1 VISSLSINSGRLSPQ
16 KIYLEVDADKASQ
29 IILPSGRIL
38 NSTAGIINYNY
49 TGKGGNVALVVP
61 KNTDRFR
68 TASTGDTILGKF
80 GGGLTINSP
89 LIKKLR
95 VNNGNYTS
103 IIALNATEIVCY
115 FNLGLSNLIAPKAT
129 FIQASNCALP
139 LSNIKSILDNAY
151 VLWIANI
158 DIVVNINLGGG
169 ANAAINLADI
179 SAVHG
184 VSYSQIRSALA
195 LDGTIT
201 LNIA

>member
-1 VISSLSINSGRLSPQ
+1 MVLASTNGVINDMWYGG
-16 KIYLEVDADKASQ
+16 A
-29 IILPSGRIL
+29 
-38 NSTAGIINYNY
+38 
-49 TGKGGNVALVVP
+49 GNVSLVVP

-68 TASTGDTILGKF
+68 TSSTGDTILGKF
-80 GGGLTINSP
+80 GGDLTINSP

-115 FNLGLSNLIAPKAT
+115 FNVGLSNLVVPKAT
-129 FIQASNCALP
+129 FIQASSCALP
-139 LSNIKSILDNAY
+139 LSNIKSILDDAY

-158 DIVVNINLGGG
+158 DIVVNINLSGGT
-169 ANAAINLADI
+169 NAAINLADI

-195 LDGTIT
+195 LDGTVT